1 MVFGQSNS
9 NIIHSL
15 KNWPNVFLFEYKHS
29 YWIPDLKKYLTLVR
43 YKQNKYYS
51 KEQIINFFA
60 ALGSYIS
67 EEDYDNAL
75 NSDYIFSQIFINGT
89 LKLYYSSFYDELIQK
104 FLY

>member
-1 MVFGQSNS
+1 M
-9 NIIHSL
+9 
-15 KNWPNVFLFEYKHS
+15 
-29 YWIPDLKKYLTLVR
+29 PDLKKYLTLVR
-43 YKQNKYYS
+43 YKQNKCYS
-51 KEQIINFFA
+51 KEQTINFFA